1 MSLINGRVV
10 HINAGNI
17 RIDSWQYICI
27 MQMKKE
33 LECRE
38 IFAVPNSEKFSTFD
52 AAQKSLIHF
61 EKFYEV
67 AHEVVKY
74 KNNYFVIVKDSY

>member
-1 MSLINGRVV
+1 
-10 HINAGNI
+10 
-17 RIDSWQYICI
+17 

-52 AAQKSLIHF
+52 TAQKSLIHF
-61 EKFYEV
+61 EKFYDM

-74 KNNYFVIVKDSY
+74 KKIIIL